1 MTPPLPNTAEPTN
14 PYINIMLPPEL
25 LSMIFIACA
34 DPPPEPSGPLNP
46 LHWALSEKMQWIA
59 VTHVCRHWRSVA
71 LGCVD
76 LWRKLFFF
84 NLDVTKEMIRRSKGA
99 NLEVIIHHLERL
111 LESINKAIE
120 MVLPELHRV
129 SVLYLASY
137 AESVQFLV
145 DGFVHAAPKLESLYL
160 YSTNYLDRN
169 QRVHV
174 PDAIFSQQTPA
185 LRSLDLQYCVITS
198 PSPSPSSTPFPSSDS
213 QMVRIPSTISQI
225 VSFLCRMTMLHT
237 LKLIDVLP
245 THPLAHTG
253 AYPKLVFPKL
263 SQLVVTSSVVSCA
276 ILLQHLVFPTTINI
290 KLRCHTNPLSDY
302 RRLFRAFLSAI
313 SNEKADFVIS
323 TLGLKIGSTWII
335 NSIDILYT
343 ISHGYQSAPT
353 KVAFTFVTEGSDREI
368 HQDVFNAAN
377 IILPPADAHRLDI
390 KGYAPRWPINFE
402 SLPNIRTICF
412 NTYKFPLEI
421 VRTALG
427 DNGHSHKLPHLCC
440 LQFDNLA
447 FSDEGTAT
455 LMNGLKHRL
464 LSGFPIKNIC
474 LHACELSEVDVTRM
488 KEFVQDVEWDG
499 HTGWRW

>member
-1 MTPPLPNTAEPTN
+1 MTSLPNAAEPTN
-14 PYINIMLPPEL
+14 PYITLPPEL

-34 DPPPEPSGPLNP
+34 DPPSGFSNR
-46 LHWALSEKMQWIA
+46 LHWVLSEKMQWIA
-59 VTHVCRHWRSVA
+59 VTHVCRYWRSVA

-99 NLEVIIHHLERL
+99 NLEMIIGHSEQL
-111 LESINKAIE
+111 LEPINKIIE

-145 DGFVHAAPKLESLYL
+145 DGFVHAAPKLESLCL
-160 YSTNYLDRN
+160 YSAYSHDPDK
-169 QRVHV
+169 RVRV
-174 PDAIFSQQTPA
+174 PDVIFSRQTPA
-185 LRSLDLQYCVITS
+185 LRSLELQQCIITS
-198 PSPSPSSTPFPSSDS
+198 PSPSSTFPSSNS

-237 LKLIDVLP
+237 LTLVDVLP
-245 THPLAHTG
+245 THPLADTG